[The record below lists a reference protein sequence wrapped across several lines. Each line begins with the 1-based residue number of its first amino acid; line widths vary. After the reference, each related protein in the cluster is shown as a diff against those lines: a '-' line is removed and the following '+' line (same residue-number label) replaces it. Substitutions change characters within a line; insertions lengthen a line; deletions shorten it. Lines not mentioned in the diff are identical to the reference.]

1 MESHGNL
8 TGHKCTNPVT
18 KTMAAMQFL
27 PTWSLPMFVLLKVV
41 STDLPQLEIIRKS
54 IQKSNAK

>member
-1 MESHGNL
+1 MAE
-8 TGHKCTNPVT
+8 VT

-27 PTWSLPMFVLLKVV
+27 PTWSLPMFVLLMVV
-41 STDLPQLEIIRKS
+41 STDLPQLEIIGKS